1 MKYIPVNKLQISY
14 LRAPYDTSSDG
25 GSSSYESDWEAEVN
39 ARGEVFYVLPV
50 EERELE
56 TFSLEEKAERKLK
69 KEKKG
74 SKLSR
79 LVKRRESK
87 RDRNMTDHR

>member
-1 MKYIPVNKLQISY
+1 M
-14 LRAPYDTSSDG
+14 
-25 GSSSYESDWEAEVN
+25 N

-56 TFSLEEKAERKLK
+56 SFSLEEKGERKLK

>member
-1 MKYIPVNKLQISY
+1 M
-14 LRAPYDTSSDG
+14 
-25 GSSSYESDWEAEVN
+25 N

-56 TFSLEEKAERKLK
+56 NFSLEEKAERKLK

>member
-1 MKYIPVNKLQISY
+1 M
-14 LRAPYDTSSDG
+14 
-25 GSSSYESDWEAEVN
+25 N

-56 TFSLEEKAERKLK
+56 SFSLEEKAERKIK

>member
-1 MKYIPVNKLQISY
+1 M
-14 LRAPYDTSSDG
+14 
-25 GSSSYESDWEAEVN
+25 
-39 ARGEVFYVLPV
+39 FYVLPV

-56 TFSLEEKAERKLK
+56 SFSLEAGGEKADRKIK

-74 SKLSR
+74 SKLAR

-87 RDRNMTDHR
+87 RELNTRDHR

>member
-1 MKYIPVNKLQISY
+1 M
-14 LRAPYDTSSDG
+14 
-25 GSSSYESDWEAEVN
+25 N

-56 TFSLEEKAERKLK
+56 TFSLEEKGERKLK

>member
-1 MKYIPVNKLQISY
+1 M
-14 LRAPYDTSSDG
+14 
-25 GSSSYESDWEAEVN
+25 N

-56 TFSLEEKAERKLK
+56 SFSLGTSGASGDKAERKLK

-74 SKLSR
+74 GKLSR

-87 RDRNMTDHR
+87 RDRNMTDHRWPDIHQISVS